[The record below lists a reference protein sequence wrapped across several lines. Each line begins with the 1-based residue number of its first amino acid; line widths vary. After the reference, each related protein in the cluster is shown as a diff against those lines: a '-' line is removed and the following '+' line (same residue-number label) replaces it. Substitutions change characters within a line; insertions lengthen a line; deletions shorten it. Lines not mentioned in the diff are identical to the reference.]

1 MNYLKIE
8 HEDVCNGI
16 GLRCVIWLTSC
27 SHRCSGC
34 FNKESWNPNNGIFFD
49 EVAKKEIFDELS
61 KYYISGLTLTGGDP
75 LHENNLDEVLSL
87 INEIHT
93 FFPNKTIWLWTGY
106 TWEDVWKNDNYINKK
121 RQKIIS
127 LCDVIVDGRYI
138 ENKKDIFYF
147 TVAPLLCFVP
157 KGAYEIYHNDKY
169 WRNHAIIEEGW
180 L

>member
-127 LCDVIVDGRYI
+127 LCDVIIDGRYI
-138 ENKKDIFYF
+138 ENKKDI
-147 TVAPLLCFVP
+147 TL
-157 KGAYEIYHNDKY
+157 K
-169 WRNHAIIEEGW
+169 WRGSSNQRVIDVEKSLFQNKII
-180 L
+180 LYCD